1 MKIKLIGIVLLFLI
15 PLITT
20 VIISCNKQTLT
31 IDTNIKAG
39 VKIQDGRYVFA
50 NREIFE
56 SYVNE
61 LGKLSDQQLE
71 DLEKKV
77 NFKSRRAIQEEL
89 RKNAELN
96 QVNLLSTQSIGLKT
110 NSTELIEQN
119 EELYYIEDPG
129 FASVLNEQYIIQVD
143 DEIFNI
149 NIIDGYVYVLDVE
162 NQQYLPQLEDAYLEP
177 NTIYR
182 YEMGLP
188 VLDILAETGN
198 GGDPCLVDP
207 SFCPT
212 TSVSIESPITPSIC
226 NISQSFENGVCNG
239 CAGTNQNKQQDDT
252 HYTTKYDGTQ
262 YAGTSFA
269 QNNFSVIKFESKIVY
284 QPLGIWFSMI
294 SKLKC
299 VKIGKSSEPVYVPG
313 EGGGFTSSPSVKIS
327 WPILNKSEY
336 NFRKRCRNRETGIE
350 NDGNG
355 YSGSEEKSYRF
366 YNGTRCLKDYCI
378 SANFGYERTPN
389 FFVNDSGQ
397 TWSLTLKSY

>member
-1 MKIKLIGIVLLFLI
+1 MKIKQIGIVLLFLI

-96 QVNLLSTQSIGLKT
+96 QVNLLSTQSIGLKI
-110 NSTELIEQN
+110 NSVELIEQN

-149 NIIDGYVYVLDVE
+149 NIVDGYVYVLDVE

-212 TSVSIESPITPSIC
+212 TSATYGPEQGALCSQG
-226 NISQSFENGVCNG
+226 QSFENGVCNG
-239 CAGTNQNKQQDDT
+239 CAGTGHKKVDDNRT
-252 HYTTKYDGTQ
+252 YYINSLGLDKHKW
-262 YAGTSFA
+262 
-269 QNNFSVIKFESKIVY
+269 ESKIAY
-284 QPLGIWFSMI
+284 QPLGIWFSII
-294 SKLKC
+294 SKIEHRVSAPFDGGSNYDPNKPEDPSNFGGT
-299 VKIGKSSEPVYVPG
+299 VAGDSKS
-313 EGGGFTSSPSVKIS
+313 
-327 WPILNKSEY
+327 PIKMLNNSEY
-336 NFRKRCRNRETGIE
+336 NFRKRCRNREVGMINE
-350 NDGNG
+350 DNG
-355 YSGSEEKSYRF
+355 YSGRDKKEYRF
-366 YNGTRCLKDYCI
+366 YSGTRCLKDYCI
-378 SANFGYERTPN
+378 TARFGIYEYQGRMIGGISIFKSIPTEW
-389 FFVNDSGQ
+389 
-397 TWSLTLKSY
+397 TLTLKSY